1 MRHERTGISK
11 AHRQLLLASELT
23 VDRALA
29 ERLADLAHQVGELPA
44 DGPDREVV
52 RTIEAQLRTVGR
64 DSHPDVRA
72 AIGRARTLL
81 TPYHDRTD

>member
-1 MRHERTGISK
+1 MRHELTGLSK

-29 ERLADLAHQVGELPA
+29 ERLADLAHQVGELSA
-44 DGPDREVV
+44 DSPNRQTV

-72 AIGRARTLL
+72 AIGRARALL
-81 TPYHDRTD
+81 TPYCEAAD

>member
-1 MRHERTGISK
+1 MRHELTGIAK

-29 ERLADLAHQVGELPA
+29 ERLADLAHQVGDLSA
-44 DGPDREVV
+44 DGPNREAI
-52 RTIEAQLRTVGR
+52 RTIEAQLRDVGR

-72 AIGRARTLL
+72 AIGRARALL
-81 TPYHDRTD
+81 TPYSEPAD

>member
-1 MRHERTGISK
+1 MRHELTGISK

-29 ERLADLAHQVGELPA
+29 ERLADLAHQVGDLSA
-44 DGPDREVV
+44 DGPNHEAV
-52 RTIEAQLRTVGR
+52 RTIETQLRTVGR

-81 TPYHDRTD
+81 TPYSESTD